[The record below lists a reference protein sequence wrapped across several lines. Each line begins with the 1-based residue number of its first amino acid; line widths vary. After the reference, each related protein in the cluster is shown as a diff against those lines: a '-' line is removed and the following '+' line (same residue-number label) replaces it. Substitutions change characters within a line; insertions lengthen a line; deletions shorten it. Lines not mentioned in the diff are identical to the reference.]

1 MDNILIDLIKL
12 GCSCDMAYKHSACI
26 IYNGDIVS
34 AGVNFTIKDFS
45 IHAERSAYFNMP
57 KKFRNKENLDILV
70 IRINK
75 SKELLYSKPCKSC
88 IEFLKK
94 KNIRNIYYSGN
105 DNKII
110 KENTKN
116 ISNNHISYGKRLKSE
131 KSLC

>member
-1 MDNILIDLIKL
+1 
-12 GCSCDMAYKHSACI
+12 MAYKHSACI
-26 IYNGDIVS
+26 LYNGDIVS

>member
-1 MDNILIDLIKL
+1 MNFILSDKAL
-12 GCSCDMAYKHSACI
+12 A
-26 IYNGDIVS
+26 
-34 AGVNFTIKDFS
+34 
-45 IHAERSAYFNMP
+45 
-57 KKFRNKENLDILV
+57 
-70 IRINK
+70 
-75 SKELLYSKPCKSC
+75 
-88 IEFLKK
+88 FLKK